1 MNNLLIYLSRYF
13 DPETAHNIAVQILSK
28 NFFLNYKV
36 PILSTK
42 VSHLTFKNPIG
53 LAAGFD
59 KSGNCFNGLFKLGFS
74 SVEIGTVTPFI
85 QEGNPKPRVFRLYE
99 DNAVINRYGFC
110 NDGMEIIENRVNSL
124 KDRKGLLGINIGPN
138 KNSKN
143 PIEDFQI
150 VSKKL
155 SKYFDYLTINISSPN
170 TPGLRQFH
178 QKKLLLEVIDAT
190 IEGMRESGKSKP
202 IFLKM
207 SPDEKNSTIEDIIDV
222 SLYKKLDAIIVSNT
236 TIERPKSL
244 KNNYKYENG
253 GLSGQ
258 PLFQESTRLLN
269 NVFNISNGKIDLI
282 GVGGVENA
290 NHAYTKILVG
300 ASFVQLYTGLLFQG
314 PNIVQVITKRILE
327 YLKRDGYKS
336 IGDAVGTLSLKEAL
350 KLNNLENSN

>member
-42 VSHLTFKNPIG
+42 VSNLTFKNPIG

-85 QEGNPKPRVFRLYE
+85 QEGNPKPRVFRLCE
-99 DNAVINRYGFC
+99 DNAVINRYGFN
-110 NDGMEIIENRVNSL
+110 NDGMEIIKNRVNSL

-222 SLYKKLDAIIVSNT
+222 SLYKKLDAIVVSNT

-314 PNIVQVITKRILE
+314 PNIVQVITKRIIE

>member
-42 VSHLTFKNPIG
+42 VSNLTFKNPIG

-99 DNAVINRYGFC
+99 DSAVINRYGFN

-124 KDRKGLLGINIGPN
+124 KDRKGMLGINIGPN

-150 VSKKL
+150 VSKK
-155 SKYFDYLTINISSPN
+155 SF
-170 TPGLRQFH
+170 FH
-178 QKKLLLEVIDAT
+178 
-190 IEGMRESGKSKP
+190 IE
-202 IFLKM
+202 
-207 SPDEKNSTIEDIIDV
+207 
-222 SLYKKLDAIIVSNT
+222 Y
-236 TIERPKSL
+236 
-244 KNNYKYENG
+244 
-253 GLSGQ
+253 
-258 PLFQESTRLLN
+258 
-269 NVFNISNGKIDLI
+269 
-282 GVGGVENA
+282 
-290 NHAYTKILVG
+290 
-300 ASFVQLYTGLLFQG
+300 
-314 PNIVQVITKRILE
+314 
-327 YLKRDGYKS
+327 
-336 IGDAVGTLSLKEAL
+336 
-350 KLNNLENSN
+350 

>member
-1 MNNLLIYLSRYF
+1 
-13 DPETAHNIAVQILSK
+13 
-28 NFFLNYKV
+28 
-36 PILSTK
+36 
-42 VSHLTFKNPIG
+42 
-53 LAAGFD
+53 
-59 KSGNCFNGLFKLGFS
+59 
-74 SVEIGTVTPFI
+74 
-85 QEGNPKPRVFRLYE
+85 
-99 DNAVINRYGFC
+99 
-110 NDGMEIIENRVNSL
+110 MEIIENRVNNL

-143 PIEDFQI
+143 PLEDFKI

-222 SLYKKLDAIIVSNT
+222 SLYKKLDAIIISNT

>member
-42 VSHLTFKNPIG
+42 VSNLTFKNPIG

-85 QEGNPKPRVFRLYE
+85 QEGNPKPRVFRLCE
-99 DNAVINRYGFC
+99 DNAVINRYGFN

-178 QKKLLLEVIDAT
+178 QKKILLEVIDAT

-222 SLYKKLDAIIVSNT
+222 SLYKNLDAIIVSNT

-314 PNIVQVITKRILE
+314 PNIVQVITKRIIE

>member
-42 VSHLTFKNPIG
+42 VSNLTFKNPIG

-99 DNAVINRYGFC
+99 DNAVINRYGFN

-178 QKKLLLEVIDAT
+178 QKKILLEVIDAT

-290 NHAYTKILVG
+290 NQAYAKILVG

-314 PNIVQVITKRILE
+314 PNIVQIITKKIIE
-327 YLKRDGYKS
+327 YLKRDGYKT

-350 KLNNLENSN
+350 KLNNLENFN

>member
-1 MNNLLIYLSRYF
+1 MNNLLIYLSRFF
-13 DPETAHNIAVQILSK
+13 DSETAHNIAVQILSK

-42 VSHLTFKNPIG
+42 VSNLTFKNPIG

-202 IFLKM
+202 IFLKI

>member
-42 VSHLTFKNPIG
+42 VSNLTFKNPIG

-85 QEGNPKPRVFRLYE
+85 QEGNPKPRVFRLCE
-99 DNAVINRYGFC
+99 DNAVINRYGFN
-110 NDGMEIIENRVNSL
+110 NDGMEIIKNRVNSL

-222 SLYKKLDAIIVSNT
+222 SLYKNLDAIIVSNT

-314 PNIVQVITKRILE
+314 PNIVQVITKRIIE

>member
-42 VSHLTFKNPIG
+42 VSNLTFKNPIG

-99 DNAVINRYGFC
+99 DNGVINRYGFC
-110 NDGMEIIENRVNSL
+110 NDGVEIIENRVNSL

-222 SLYKKLDAIIVSNT
+222 SLYKNLDAIIVSNT